1 MNHRKKP
8 RNLISLFFILFCCV
22 STAFS
27 EEKETTKSQSKEVV
41 FSIKEMPFKEAISII
56 YEDVLKRSYMID
68 PAILER
74 KEKISF
80 SIRDGV
86 DKYEFFK
93 RYLGNFNVK
102 IYNKNGVDYLRYE
115 KPKEPTPIK
124 PKGVSFVY
132 TPKYRDVEYL
142 SEMLSSFLTSS
153 SSVNEEVKF
162 KPSINSKGGRLIVH
176 ADKSSIAK
184 VKEILPMIDKKP
196 KQIVVTARLIE
207 AKKTKSSDTGLNLI
221 VKMLSENLNLNLNLG
236 SISDNFLNIKTGN
249 ISAIFGM
256 IDQNV
261 NFNVVSS
268 PILRIMDGETGNF
281 TVGSDVPTIGS
292 ETVNNYGITTKNINY
307 ISAGVIFDVKP
318 LITEQGIKLHIK
330 SELSDFTKTETGVN
344 NTPTLLKRL
353 VDSTVYLE
361 NQSLI
366 ILGGLSEEKNTE
378 VKDSFFFIPSSIF
391 GKSKKF
397 EKSDILLLLHVK
409 EVEPYGSLDIDQ
421 EIRKQHPET
430 YKDLKGQ

>member
-1 MNHRKKP
+1 MNQLK
-8 RNLISLFFILFCCV
+8 NLKLVISFLFVLLFSSNVYSIEKEEVKETKNDIVLSLEETPFKQAISL
-22 STAFS
+22 
-27 EEKETTKSQSKEVV
+27 
-41 FSIKEMPFKEAISII
+41 I
-56 YEDVLKRSYMID
+56 YEDVLKRSYMVD
-68 PAILER
+68 PVILER
-74 KEKISF
+74 KEKVSF
-80 SIRDGV
+80 SIREGV

-93 RYLGNFNVK
+93 RYLANFNVK
-102 IYNKNGVDYLRYE
+102 VYTKDGIDYLKYE
-115 KPKEPTPIK
+115 KPKEVQPAK
-124 PKGVSFVY
+124 PKGVSYVY
-132 TPKYRDVEYL
+132 TPKYRDVSYL
-142 SEMLSSFLTSS
+142 SEMLSSFLVSS

-176 ADKSSIAK
+176 ADKTSISK

-196 KQIVVTARLIE
+196 KQIIVTARLVE
-207 AKKTKSSDTGLNLI
+207 AKKTQLNDTGLNLI
-221 VKMLSENLNLNLNLG
+221 VKTISDNLNLNLNLG
-236 SISDNFLNIKTGN
+236 SITDNFLNIKISN

-292 ETVNNYGITTKNINY
+292 ETTNNFGVTTKNINY

-318 LITEQGIKLHIK
+318 QITEQGIKLHIK

-361 NQSLI
+361 DQSLI

-409 EVEPYGSLDIDQ
+409 EVEPYGSIDIDEQ
-421 EIRKQHPET
+421 IKKQHTQT
-430 YKDLKGQ
+430 YKALKGQ

>member
-1 MNHRKKP
+1 MKQIKILKS
-8 RNLISLFFILFCCV
+8 LISLFLMMLI
-22 STAFS
+22 SSPSFS
-27 EEKETTKSQSKEVV
+27 IEKETDKTSSNDIV
-41 FSIKEMPFKEAISII
+41 FSLKETPFKEAISLI
-56 YEDVLKRSYMID
+56 YEDVLKRSYMVD
-68 PAILER
+68 PIILER

-80 SIRDGV
+80 SIREGV
-86 DKYEFFK
+86 DVYEFFK
-93 RYLGNFNVK
+93 RYLDNFNVK
-102 IYNKNGVDYLRYE
+102 IYTKNGVDYLRYE
-115 KPKEPTPIK
+115 KPKEPAPVK
-124 PKGVSFVY
+124 PKGLSFVY
-132 TPKYRDVEYL
+132 TPKYRDVAYL
-142 SEMLSSFLTSS
+142 SEMLNSFLASS
-153 SSVNEEVKF
+153 SSVDEGVKF
-162 KPSINSKGGRLIVH
+162 KPSINSKGGRLIAH
-176 ADKSSIAK
+176 ADKLSIAK
-184 VKEILPMIDKKP
+184 IKEILPMIDQKP
-196 KQIVVTARLIE
+196 KQIIVTARLIE
-207 AKKTKSSDTGLNLI
+207 AKKTQSTDTGLNLI
-221 VKMLSENLNLNLNLG
+221 LKMLSDNLNLNLSLG
-236 SISDNFLNIKTGN
+236 NISDNFLNIKTSN

-292 ETVNNYGITTKNINY
+292 ETTNNYGVTTKNINY

-318 LITEQGIKLHIK
+318 FITEQGIKLHIK

-361 NQSLI
+361 DQSLI

-378 VKDSFFFIPSSIF
+378 VKDSFFFIPSNIF

-409 EVEPYGSLDIDQ
+409 EVEPYGSIDIDEQ
-421 EIRKQHPET
+421 IKKQHPKT
-430 YKDLKGQ
+430 YKTLKGQ

>member
-1 MNHRKKP
+1 MNQLK
-8 RNLISLFFILFCCV
+8 NLKLAISFLFVLLFSSNVYSIEKEEVKETKNDIVFSLEEIPFKQAISL
-22 STAFS
+22 
-27 EEKETTKSQSKEVV
+27 
-41 FSIKEMPFKEAISII
+41 I
-56 YEDVLKRSYMID
+56 YEDVLKRSYMVD
-68 PAILER
+68 PVILER
-74 KEKISF
+74 KEKVSF
-80 SIRDGV
+80 SIREGV

-93 RYLGNFNVK
+93 RYLANFNVK
-102 IYNKNGVDYLRYE
+102 VYTKDGIDYLKYE
-115 KPKEPTPIK
+115 KPKEVQPAK
-124 PKGVSFVY
+124 PKGVSYVY
-132 TPKYRDVEYL
+132 TPKYRDVSYL
-142 SEMLSSFLTSS
+142 SEMLSSFLVSS

-176 ADKSSIAK
+176 ADKTSISK

-196 KQIVVTARLIE
+196 KQIIVTARLVE
-207 AKKTKSSDTGLNLI
+207 AKKTQLNDTGLNLI
-221 VKMLSENLNLNLNLG
+221 VKTISDNLNLNLNLG
-236 SISDNFLNIKTGN
+236 SITDNFLNIKTSN

-256 IDQNV
+256 IDKNV

-292 ETVNNYGITTKNINY
+292 ETTNNFGVTTKNINY

-318 LITEQGIKLHIK
+318 QITEQGIKLHIK

-361 NQSLI
+361 DQSLI

-409 EVEPYGSLDIDQ
+409 EVEPYGSIDIDEQ
-421 EIRKQHPET
+421 IKKQHTQT
-430 YKDLKGQ
+430 YKALKGQ

>member
-1 MNHRKKP
+1 MNQLK
-8 RNLISLFFILFCCV
+8 NLKLVISFLFVLLFSSNVYSIEKEEVKETKNDIVLSLEETPFKQAISL
-22 STAFS
+22 
-27 EEKETTKSQSKEVV
+27 
-41 FSIKEMPFKEAISII
+41 I
-56 YEDVLKRSYMID
+56 YEDVLKRSYMVD
-68 PAILER
+68 PVILER
-74 KEKISF
+74 KEKVSF
-80 SIRDGV
+80 SIREGV

-93 RYLGNFNVK
+93 RYLANFNVK
-102 IYNKNGVDYLRYE
+102 VYTKDGIDYLKYE
-115 KPKEPTPIK
+115 KPKEVQPAK
-124 PKGVSFVY
+124 PKGVSYVY
-132 TPKYRDVEYL
+132 TPKYRDVSYL
-142 SEMLSSFLTSS
+142 SEMLSSFLVSS

-176 ADKSSIAK
+176 ADKTSISK

-196 KQIVVTARLIE
+196 KQIIVTARLVE
-207 AKKTKSSDTGLNLI
+207 AKKTQLNDTGLNLI
-221 VKMLSENLNLNLNLG
+221 VKTISDNLNLNLNLG
-236 SISDNFLNIKTGN
+236 SITDNFLNIKISN

-256 IDQNV
+256 IDKNV

-292 ETVNNYGITTKNINY
+292 ETTNNFGVTTKNINY

-318 LITEQGIKLHIK
+318 QITEQGIKLHIK

-361 NQSLI
+361 DQSLI

-409 EVEPYGSLDIDQ
+409 EVEPYGSIDIDEQ
-421 EIRKQHPET
+421 IKKQHTQT
-430 YKDLKGQ
+430 YKALKGQ